1 MISKLTKIIPFIV
14 ASILGINFFITSP
27 VLADDI
33 CSNPNVSQAVKN
45 ASGCGGGGG
54 ETLDSALSSILKA
67 IILIM
72 GLVAVVFIIV
82 GGVNYI
88 TSGGDATKVKKA
100 RETILYAV
108 IGLLICALAFA
119 IVQFVISDILQ
130 QS

>member
-1 MISKLTKIIPFIV
+1 MISKLTKIIPLIIV
-14 ASILGINFFITSP
+14 GILGINFLITSP
-27 VLADDI
+27 VSADDI
-33 CSNPNVSQAVKN
+33 CSNPNVSQEVKN

-54 ETLDSALSSILKA
+54 QTLDNALSSILKA

-72 GLVAVVFIIV
+72 GLVAVVFIII
-82 GGVNYI
+82 GGINYI
-88 TSGGDATKVKKA
+88 TSGGDAAKVKKA

-108 IGLLICALAFA
+108 IGLIICALAFA

>member
-1 MISKLTKIIPFIV
+1 MISKLTKIMPFII
-14 ASILGINFFITSP
+14 AGILGINFFITSP

-33 CSNPNVSQAVKN
+33 CSNPNVSQEVKN

-54 ETLDSALSSILKA
+54 QTLDNALSSILKA

-72 GLVAVVFIIV
+72 GLVAVVFIII
-82 GGVNYI
+82 GGINYI
-88 TSGGDATKVKKA
+88 TSGGDAAKVKKA

-108 IGLLICALAFA
+108 IGLIICALAFA